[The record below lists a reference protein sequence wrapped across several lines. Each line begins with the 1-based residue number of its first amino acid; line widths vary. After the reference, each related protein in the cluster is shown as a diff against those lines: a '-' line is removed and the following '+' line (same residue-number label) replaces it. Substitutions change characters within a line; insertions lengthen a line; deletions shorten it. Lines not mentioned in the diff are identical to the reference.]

1 VGVFVLWCV
10 VCGVGVFGF
19 CVGGA
24 VFRRVFLGGGGGG
37 GKGYQGAQPRSHNGK
52 SETPLELI

>member
-1 VGVFVLWCV
+1 
-10 VCGVGVFGF
+10 
-19 CVGGA
+19 
-24 VFRRVFLGGGGGG
+24 LGGGGGG